1 VIAVLVDPFVSQ
13 HRMNALVILRAQ
25 HVLALAVSHVPPD
38 FNIAGIGHLASNQWA
53 MSDLESRQSSTP
65 SQCPLWANSGLM

>member
-1 VIAVLVDPFVSQ
+1 MPWSFYELKVI
-13 HRMNALVILRAQ
+13 

-53 MSDLESRQSSTP
+53 TSDLESRQSSTP